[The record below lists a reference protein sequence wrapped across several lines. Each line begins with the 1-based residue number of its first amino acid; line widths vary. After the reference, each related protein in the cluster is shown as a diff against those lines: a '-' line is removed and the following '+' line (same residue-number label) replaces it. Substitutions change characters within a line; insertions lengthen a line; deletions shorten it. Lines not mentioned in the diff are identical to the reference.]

1 MCIVLGK
8 YFPEVGWVGFKQRDR
23 NYQATVNFKRSFKG
37 GIERF
42 YLLDEKTKYSEGL
55 NEFGVSILSAAVMV
69 KKDEDEA
76 DKATGRDEN
85 YYAPDG
91 IRIRKA
97 LLEKTVEKALDTLVA
112 DEIPGNTLVFDSKTM
127 YILEGA
133 FEDYHGPN
141 KKYYSEVKKIGVGD
155 TVLRTNHGVL
165 IPWSGYQTDNPKQ
178 KKDRLSSD
186 TRLKMVKDNLKR
198 IKEPK
203 DIFDVCS
210 NTDNKDP
217 QMNPLRLDTGKEK
230 MRTTGQML
238 VDPKELTLHY
248 RPIMCKMNID
258 YNKLIEP
265 KYKMGFEIIS
275 SKKLFTMKE
284 YFNRGESNV

>member
-8 YFPEVGWVGFKQRDR
+8 YFPNVGWIGFKQRDR
-23 NYQATVNFKRSFKG
+23 NYPAVVDFKRSFKDG
-37 GIERF
+37 VERF
-42 YLLDEKTKYSEGL
+42 YLVDEKTKYSEGL
-55 NEFGVSILSAAVMV
+55 NEFGISILSAAVMV

-76 DKATGRDEN
+76 DAASSRDEN

-97 LLEKTVEKALDTLVA
+97 LLEKTVEKSLDSLIES
-112 DEIPGNTLVFDSKTM
+112 EIPGNTLVFDSKNM
-127 YILEGA
+127 YLLEGA
-133 FEDYHGPN
+133 FEDYYGPN
-141 KKYYSEVKKIGVGD
+141 KTYVYETKKIKVGE
-155 TVLRTNHGVL
+155 TVVRTNHGIWL
-165 IPWSGYQTDNPKQ
+165 PWSGYQIDDPEQ
-178 KKDRLSSD
+178 KESRKSSEN
-186 TRLKMVKDNLKR
+186 RLKVVRKSLKNVS
-198 IKEPK
+198 EPR
-203 DIFDVCS
+203 DLFEICS
-210 NTDNKDP
+210 NTDNKDT

-230 MRTTGQML
+230 MRTTGQMM

-265 KYKMGFEIIS
+265 KYKTGFEIIS

-284 YFNRGESNV
+284 YFNRGE